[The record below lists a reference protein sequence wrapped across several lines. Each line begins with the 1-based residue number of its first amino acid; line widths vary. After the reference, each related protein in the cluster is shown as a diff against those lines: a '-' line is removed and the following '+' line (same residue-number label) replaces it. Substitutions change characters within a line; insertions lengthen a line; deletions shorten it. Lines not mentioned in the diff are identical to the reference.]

1 MTINIDDLT
10 LRQIREIQKLVPT
23 VEKIRAPQAHQSHF
37 IGKTVILR
45 CNASGVFLADLAG
58 KQGQQVF
65 ARNAYR
71 VFCWEGAF
79 TLSEVSQ
86 TGISKGSRVSQ
97 PMPEIEI
104 SDCIEVIPV
113 TDRAKESIL
122 NYVEQ

>member
-10 LRQIREIQKLVPT
+10 LGQIKEINALAPT
-23 VEKIRAPQAHQSHF
+23 MGAQTAAQSRF
-37 IGKTVILR
+37 TGQTVILR
-45 CNASGVFLADLAG
+45 CNASGVFLADLAD

-71 VFCWEGAF
+71 IFCWEGAF

-86 TGISKGSRVSQ
+86 TGISAGSRVSQ
-97 PMPEIEI
+97 PMPQIEI

>member
-10 LRQIREIQKLVPT
+10 LRQIKEIQSLAPT
-23 VEKIRAPQAHQSHF
+23 MGAQAAPQSRF

-45 CNASGVFLADLAG
+45 CNASGVFLADLAD
-58 KQGQQVF
+58 KHGQQVF

-71 VFCWEGAF
+71 IFCWEGAF

-86 TGISKGSRVSQ
+86 TGISAGSRVSQ

-122 NYVEQ
+122 NYVEK

>member
-10 LRQIREIQKLVPT
+10 LRQIKEIQSLAPT
-23 VEKIRAPQAHQSHF
+23 MGAQTAPQSRF

-45 CNASGVFLADLAG
+45 CNASGVFLADLAD

-71 VFCWEGAF
+71 IFCWEGAF

-86 TGISKGSRVSQ
+86 TGVSAGSRVSQ

-104 SDCIEVIPV
+104 SDCIEVILV
-113 TDRAKESIL
+113 TDIAKESIL
-122 NYVEQ
+122 NYVEP

>member
-10 LRQIREIQKLVPT
+10 LKQIREIQKLVPT
-23 VEKIRAPQAHQSHF
+23 MGAQTAPQSRF

-45 CNASGVFLADLAG
+45 CNAAGVFLADLAD

-71 VFCWEGAF
+71 IFCWEGAF

-86 TGISKGSRVSQ
+86 TGISKGSRVSK

-113 TDRAKESIL
+113 TERAKESIL
-122 NYVEQ
+122 NYVEP